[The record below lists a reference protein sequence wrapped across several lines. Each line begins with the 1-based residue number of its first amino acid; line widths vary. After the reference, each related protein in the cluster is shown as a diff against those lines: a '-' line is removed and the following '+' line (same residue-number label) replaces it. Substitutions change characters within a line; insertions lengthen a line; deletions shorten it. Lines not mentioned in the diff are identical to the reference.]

1 MIRAVVQNGV
11 ILPLD
16 PLPRA
21 WSDGRE
27 VVVEEADA
35 ETEFTSAADDTWYQD
50 MAELTAE
57 LSDSREWDQIDATL
71 AEADRQAKELVRR
84 EMGIP

>member
-11 ILPLD
+11 IQPLE
-16 PLPRA
+16 PLPPA
-21 WSDGRE
+21 WLDGRE
-27 VVVEEADA
+27 VVVEEAGAQMDVKSP
-35 ETEFTSAADDTWYQD
+35 ENDNWYQD

-57 LSDSREWDQIDATL
+57 LNDSREWDQIEATL
-71 AEADRQAKELVRR
+71 AEADRQAKESVRR